1 MKQQL
6 KDNRGMALT
15 MVLVLLTVMTVLGTS
30 VYAYSMQAIKT
41 LRFGTNRQKAE
52 YLARSGIEASV
63 FMYQDAMLKYD
74 KNADV
79 KTFVD
84 AATDDGDASSDETIT
99 TNWVYLLQDGKT
111 FVDGGNGVTP
121 TPPEGKDYIGYYR
134 VTVTND
140 TRAYQMPAGEGRYV
154 EATEYIKRF
163 TCTAYCGSSAATKK
177 AYIVPLVDITGKGW
191 VSSDGIIKMGDVC
204 RADMQANGIPDPY
217 NPDPKKLPYV
227 MNDDTS
233 LIVANTISID
243 CGLIDRLVSE
253 LSTLFPGYIKGGRI
267 KNQPLYLA
275 SVSGNMVISE
285 PANSDTIRYAKD
297 GYDHSDGFISLA
309 NLFVESNIDVEPER
323 THYNALYLR
332 GNEIVVD
339 GEINMYVYDPGT
351 NNANSLFAAVTGII
365 QKIARNYRFSTVVIG
380 TPSSLATTVA
390 DPMPKSVGGLG
401 SCGKVYF
408 GGDVYVNLI
417 SRNSTRKYKV
427 FSAGDIYYFN
437 GAFEVNGSAM
447 GIDLLKFFLDTAI
460 EEGNYSN
467 TVLRQF
473 ERTRQFYY
481 PDATEQDTYSKEK
494 HGTTPPSMRKVDL
507 EKNGAYDTIVDT
519 VLPSSGDASYI
530 IWE

>member
-15 MVLVLLTVMTVLGTS
+15 MVMVMLTVMTVLGTAM
-30 VYAYSMQAIKT
+30 YAYSMQAIKT
-41 LRFGTNRQKAE
+41 LQFGTDRQKAE

-74 KNADV
+74 KDTVV
-79 KTFVD
+79 KQFMD
-84 AATDDGDASSDETIT
+84 AATDDGSDSTDETIT
-99 TNWVYLLQDGKT
+99 TNWVYLLKDGST
-111 FVDGGNGVTP
+111 FVDGGSGDTP
-121 TPPEGKDYIGYYR
+121 TPPSEEYIGYYR
-134 VTVTND
+134 VTITND
-140 TRAYQMPAGEGRYV
+140 TQAYQMPDGSGGSV
-154 EATEYIKRF
+154 DATEFIKRF
-163 TCTAYCGSSAATKK
+163 SCTAYCGNSAATKK

-191 VSSDGIIKMGDVC
+191 VSPDGILQLKTVYDTLSSSGGSAMAKGD
-204 RADMQANGIPDPY
+204 G
-217 NPDPKKLPYV
+217 
-227 MNDDTS
+227 TS
-233 LIVANTISID
+233 MIVKSTISID
-243 CGLIDRLVSE
+243 CGLIDQL
-253 LSTLFPGYIKGGRI
+253 LSALRSVFDPDGKYINGRI
-267 KNQPLYLA
+267 QNQPLHLGCA
-275 SVSGNMVISE
+275 SGNMVISE

-323 THYNALYLR
+323 AHYNALYLR

-351 NNANSLFAAVTGII
+351 NNANSLFAAVTGIVA
-365 QKIARNYRFSTVVIG
+365 KIARNYRFSTVVIG

-390 DPMPKSVGGLG
+390 DPMPRVAGGLG
-401 SCGKVYF
+401 SCGKIYF

-417 SRNSTRKYKV
+417 SNGSTHKYKL

-437 GAFEVNGSAM
+437 GAFEVDGNPL

-460 EEGNYSN
+460 EDSSYSK
-467 TVLRQF
+467 TVIRQL

-481 PDATEQDTYSKEK
+481 PDATEQEAYSLHQ
-494 HGTTPPSMRKVDL
+494 HGATPPSMRKVDL
-507 EKNGAYDTIVDT
+507 KKNSAYDTIVDT

>member
-6 KDNRGMALT
+6 KDNRGVALT
-15 MVLVLLTVMTVLGTS
+15 MVMVLLTVMTVLGTAM
-30 VYAYSMQAIKT
+30 YAYSMQAIKT
-41 LRFGTNRQKAE
+41 LEFGTSRQKAE

-74 KNADV
+74 KDTAVKQFMNA
-79 KTFVD
+79 
-84 AATDDGDASSDETIT
+84 AADDNSDSTDETIT
-99 TNWVYLLQDGKT
+99 TNWVYLLKDGST
-111 FVDGGNGVTP
+111 FVDGGSGDTP
-121 TPPEGKDYIGYYR
+121 TPPSEDYIGYYR
-134 VTVTND
+134 VVITND
-140 TRAYQMPAGEGRYV
+140 TQKYTMPDGSGGSV

-163 TCTAYCGSSAATKK
+163 SCTAYCGNSAATKK

-191 VSSDGIIKMGDVC
+191 VSPSGILQLGDVYD
-204 RADMQANGIPDPY
+204 ALDSSGGSATAKGDG
-217 NPDPKKLPYV
+217 
-227 MNDDTS
+227 TS
-233 LIVANTISID
+233 MIVHNTISID
-243 CGLIDRLVSE
+243 CGLIDQL
-253 LSTLFPGYIKGGRI
+253 LSSVADLFDPERKYVNGRI
-267 KNQPLYLA
+267 QNQDLYLGCA
-275 SVSGNMVISE
+275 SGNMVITE
-285 PANSDTIRYAKD
+285 PQNSDTIRYAQD
-297 GYDHSDGFISLA
+297 GLDHSDGFISLA

-351 NNANSLFAAVTGII
+351 NNANSLFAAVTGIV

-390 DPMPKSVGGLG
+390 DPMPTAMGGLG

-437 GAFEVNGSAM
+437 GAFEVDGNPL

-460 EEGNYSN
+460 EEGNYSR
-467 TVLRQF
+467 TVLQQF

-481 PDATEQDTYSKEK
+481 PDATEQEVYSLRQ
-494 HGTTPPSMRKVDL
+494 HGTTPPSMRKIDL
-507 EKNGAYDTIVDT
+507 EENAPYDTIVDT

>member
-15 MVLVLLTVMTVLGTS
+15 MVMVMLTVMTVLGTAM
-30 VYAYSMQAIKT
+30 YAYSMQAIKT
-41 LRFGTNRQKAE
+41 LQFGTDRQKAE

-74 KNADV
+74 KDTVV
-79 KTFVD
+79 KQFMD
-84 AATDDGDASSDETIT
+84 AATDDGSDSTDETIT
-99 TNWVYLLQDGKT
+99 TNWVYLLKDGST
-111 FVDGGNGVTP
+111 FVDGGSGDTP
-121 TPPEGKDYIGYYR
+121 TPPSEEYIGYYR
-134 VTVTND
+134 VIITND
-140 TRAYQMPAGEGRYV
+140 TQAYQMPDGSGGSV
-154 EATEYIKRF
+154 DATEFIKRF
-163 TCTAYCGSSAATKK
+163 SCTAYCGNSAATKK

-191 VSSDGIIKMGDVC
+191 VSP
-204 RADMQANGIPDPY
+204 NGILQLGNVYENLESAGGSATAKGDG
-217 NPDPKKLPYV
+217 
-227 MNDDTS
+227 TS
-233 LIVANTISID
+233 MIVKSTITID

-253 LSTLFPGYIKGGRI
+253 LGTLFPGYINGRI
-267 KNQPLYLA
+267 QNQPLYLGCA
-275 SVSGNMVISE
+275 SGNMVIAE
-285 PANSDTIRYAKD
+285 PKNSDTIRYAKD

-309 NLFVESNIDVEPER
+309 NLFVESNIDIEPER

-380 TPSSLATTVA
+380 TPSSLATTVS
-390 DPMPKSVGGLG
+390 DPMPVSVGGIG

-408 GGDVYVNLI
+408 GGDVYFNFI
-417 SRNSTRKYKV
+417 ARNSTIKYKV

-437 GAFEVNGSAM
+437 GAFEVNGNPM

-481 PDATEQDTYSKEK
+481 PDATEQDTYSKQK
-494 HGTTPPSMRKVDL
+494 HGTTPPSMRKVDID
-507 EKNGAYDTIVDT
+507 KNSAYDTIVDT